1 MIFDHLR
8 YRPKVSLLA
17 FGALG
22 GRERAATE
30 RHAGSCARCRS
41 ELEALLALR
50 EELRAD
56 PVRGAEPALP
66 LPMLVA
72 RVEARVSEALASPR
86 GRWAW
91 RLGVGLPAAA
101 AIVAIALLAPRIAS
115 RFTPVPPPPAGV
127 DEPPV
132 VSAEALARLERN
144 VAREQ
149 AARYLSDAGD
159 VLVTVA
165 AAPVECDRKDERV
178 DVGQASARSRELLA
192 RRALLLESG
201 PQAVASARP
210 VLEDVEQALRE
221 VASLES
227 CVRRRDVERL
237 RENVERRQLLL
248 RIRLMTRE
256 LEG

>member
-8 YRPKVSLLA
+8 YRARMTLLA
-17 FGALG
+17 FGALE
-22 GRERAATE
+22 GREREATE

-41 ELEALLALR
+41 ELESLLALR

-72 RVEARVSEALASPR
+72 RVEARIGEGLARPR
-86 GRWAW
+86 AAGSW
-91 RLGVGLPAAA
+91 RLGVALPAAA
-101 AIVAIALLAPRIAS
+101 AIVTIALFAPRIAS
-115 RFTPVPPPPAGV
+115 RFAPAPA
-127 DEPPV
+127 PPV
-132 VSAEALARLERN
+132 VEEAPVVSPDALARLERN

-149 AARYLSDAGD
+149 AARYLNDAGD

-165 AAPVECDRKDERV
+165 AAPVECDRRNERV
-178 DVGQASARSRELLA
+178 DVEQASARSRELLA

-201 PQAVASARP
+201 PQAVARARP
-210 VLEDVEQALRE
+210 VLDDVEQALRE

-227 CVRRRDVERL
+227 CVRRKDVERL
-237 RENVERRQLLL
+237 RQDVERRQLLL

>member
-1 MIFDHLR
+1 MILDHLR
-8 YRPKVSLLA
+8 YAPRVSLLA
-17 FGALG
+17 FGALE
-22 GRERAATE
+22 GREREVTE
-30 RHAGSCARCRS
+30 RHARSCARCRS
-41 ELEALLALR
+41 ELEELLALR
-50 EELRAD
+50 EELLAD
-56 PVRGAEPALP
+56 PVRVAEPGLP
-66 LPMLVA
+66 LPVLVA
-72 RVEARVSEALASPR
+72 RVEARVGEALAKPR
-86 GRWAW
+86 GHWSR
-91 RLGVGLPAAA
+91 RLAVGLPAAA
-101 AIVAIALLAPRIAS
+101 AIVAVVLLAPRVAS
-115 RFTPVPPPPAGV
+115 RFTPAPPPPAVV

-165 AAPVECDRKDERV
+165 ATPVECDRKDERV

-210 VLEDVEQALRE
+210 VLDDVEQALRE

-237 RENVERRQLLL
+237 RESVERRQLLL